1 MKLLLENTIYEIQA
15 SQKFYTF
22 NVLSKTHISFYG
34 SPHEHPHDPETIIL
48 IVHPLNAFSSYYK
61 FRIKDIS
68 CITKK
73 FPALLARKEK
83 PSPWLEFGCA
93 GEDVLPYRVEGIAA
107 GHRLKMQRNRA
118 DMKGAIR
125 CR

>member
-22 NVLSKTHISFYG
+22 NVLSKTHISFCG

-48 IVHPLNAFSSYYK
+48 IVNPLSTFSSYYE

-68 CITKK
+68 YITKL
-73 FPALLARKEK
+73 PSLVSPEGEAILMARIWVKK
-83 PSPWLEFGCA
+83 GSIGIRSSPFC
-93 GEDVLPYRVEGIAA
+93 VE
-107 GHRLKMQRNRA
+107 HQYTVVP
-118 DMKGAIR
+118 
-125 CR
+125 